1 LSDIAENKI
10 NKNENGIIL
19 IKNLTKDYGN
29 KRGVFDVTLTV
40 KKGECVGLVG
50 ANGAGKTTMLRSI
63 MGFIKPT
70 GGKVEVYG
78 LDSWADAEKVK
89 RYIGYVPGEIAF
101 PDIGS
106 GAVFIKSQAELLGVA
121 DLTYAKELV
130 RILQI
135 DLSADLKRMSKG
147 MKQKTALV
155 EALMNNAEILIMDE
169 PSTGL
174 DPLMRISF
182 IDVIQSERKKG
193 KTILMSSHLYGEVEQ
208 LCDRVVLIYNGR
220 IEEIVEV
227 EKIVNR
233 STAEYKIEFT
243 NENDYSRFKQMEY
256 NIIRD
261 QQDYFQVTVEIAKN
275 ETKLLFEAL
284 KGLKLKFLTENS
296 YTLEKHFK
304 QTLSRYRKEI
314 EI

>member
-1 LSDIAENKI
+1 MIDIHENKA
-10 NKNENGIIL
+10 NENEIIL
-19 IKNLTKDYGN
+19 IKNLTKDYG
-29 KRGVFDVTLTV
+29 RGRGIFDVNLSV
-40 KKGECVGLVG
+40 KKGECLGLVG
-50 ANGAGKTTMLRSI
+50 ANGAGKTTLIRSI
-63 MGFIKPT
+63 MGFIKPK
-70 GGKVEVYG
+70 GGKVLIHG
-78 LDSWADAEKVK
+78 LDSWNDAEKVK

-106 GAVFIKSQAELLGVA
+106 GTVFIKSQAEFLGVI
-121 DLTYAKELV
+121 DLSYAKELV

-193 KTILMSSHLYGEVEQ
+193 KTILMSSHLYEEVEQ
-208 LCDRVVLIYNGR
+208 LCDRAALIYNGR

-227 EKIVNR
+227 DKIVNR
-233 STAEYKIEFT
+233 PETEYKIEFT
-243 NENDYSRFKQMEY
+243 NENDYLRFKQMGY

-261 QQDYFQVTVEIAKN
+261 QRDYFQVTVEIAKT
-275 ETKLLFEAL
+275 ETKSLFDVL
-284 KGLKLKFLTENS
+284 KELKVKFLTENR

-304 QTLSRYRKEI
+304 QTLSKYRKEI
-314 EI
+314 DI